1 MMQTRSSFKAAAAAA
16 IVFSLAACRSVDT
29 KLPSVDVPPATVESV
44 AGIDFWWTQFKDPQ
58 LTSLIDEALQAN
70 LDLGIA
76 MARIQEARA
85 NLGVARSFLYPA
97 ADAYAVAD
105 RTRRSAAGAGE
116 LAGPLAFNRFG
127 AGLQASYEVDL
138 SGRVAAGVSAAQST
152 LLATR
157 YNTEAV
163 RTVLAAQVAT
173 TYFTLLALDAELQI
187 SRDTLNI
194 RDESVKLQRERYDA
208 GLIGEYDLKLAEAD
222 RASVAASVPPL
233 ERARAQT
240 EAALAVLVGR
250 SARGVFEPVVARA
263 PSLENAAVPEVPA
276 GLPSNVL
283 ARRPDIR
290 QSEEQLEAA
299 NARVAEARAQYFPSL
314 VLTGFYGSESADL
327 ANLFTGPGLVWS
339 IAASALQPIFS
350 GGRITAQVEGAKAR
364 QQQLE
369 LAYVQTVQSAF
380 RDAHNAL
387 VANRSARESL
397 VAQTKRRD
405 LFAQAFELAELR
417 YRSGYVSYIDVLDTQ
432 RNLLE
437 AERQR
442 VLALRERQV
451 ALVDLYKAIGGGW
464 SPEQFAQSH

>member
-1 MMQTRSSFKAAAAAA
+1 
-16 IVFSLAACRSVDT
+16 
-29 KLPSVDVPPATVESV
+29 
-44 AGIDFWWTQFKDPQ
+44 
-58 LTSLIDEALQAN
+58 
-70 LDLGIA
+70 
-76 MARIQEARA
+76 
-85 NLGVARSFLYPA
+85 
-97 ADAYAVAD
+97 
-105 RTRRSAAGAGE
+105 
-116 LAGPLAFNRFG
+116 
-127 AGLQASYEVDL
+127 
-138 SGRVAAGVSAAQST
+138 
-152 LLATR
+152 
-157 YNTEAV
+157 
-163 RTVLAAQVAT
+163 VLAAQVAT

-263 PSLENAAVPEVPA
+263 PSLENAVVPEVPA

-290 QSEEQLEAA
+290 QSEAQLEAA

-464 SPEQFAQSH
+464 SPEQFAESH